1 MKTALLRKGA
11 EGAQKMSNKKSKNV
25 SKTVKQGLIVHT
37 RDEYFKGAKDY
48 RKPGY
53 EKSAGNYRQAAVV
66 DSNRKDQLA
75 LVKLTTSEKVIPLN
89 EKGGF
94 RAYIL
99 TQDENGRPIKVSGKF
114 IPDSKGKK
122 LPKEQVNKIKKESL
136 SDPKTGKENKKRLR
150 RLKGRK

>member
-1 MKTALLRKGA
+1 
-11 EGAQKMSNKKSKNV
+11 MSNKKSKNV
-25 SKTVKQGLIVHT
+25 SKSVKNGTILRS

-53 EKSAGNYRQAAVV
+53 ESKGNYRATAVV
-66 DSNRKDQLA
+66 DTNRKDQLA
-75 LVKLTTSEKVIPLN
+75 LVKLTTSEKAIPLD

-114 IPDSKGKK
+114 VPDKRGKTLTK
-122 LPKEQVNKIKKESL
+122 QQVNRIKKESL
-136 SDPKTGKENKKRLR
+136 SDPKMGKENKKRLR
-150 RLKGRK
+150 GLKGRK

>member
-1 MKTALLRKGA
+1 
-11 EGAQKMSNKKSKNV
+11 MSNKKSKNV

-37 RDEYFKGAKDY
+37 RDEYFRGAKDY

-53 EKSAGNYRQAAVV
+53 EKSTGNYRQAAVV

-75 LVKLTTSEKVIPLN
+75 LVKLTTSEKAIPLN

-136 SDPKTGKENKKRLR
+136 SDPKTGKENKRRLR